1 MNYLKKQ
8 LTITGILIITMIF
21 LTFTFGVSASAQT
34 NLEVFRAELS
44 VPFDKTEGK
53 LLAVGES
60 LVFIDDDKPEFS
72 FAIEKDNIA
81 DLQNDDEVL
90 TVQTKRAVKDRS
102 GERMRFVFRLK
113 DGKANDLVSQIKANF
128 PKQSTPNTVETPK
141 TTTISSM
148 IYEVEHKHR
157 FYGSCT
163 GRLIFGDDRISF
175 ESTDD
180 RDHSR
185 QWLFTD
191 IKKLKRNSPYKLDIK
206 PLSGDSY
213 TLEIL
218 GQGIDITDFKM
229 LEDKLAAAK
238 VSR

>member
-102 GERMRFVFRLK
+102 GGNWGRNGQTYGWGEDNKNAAGASALRRNEV
-113 DGKANDLVSQIKANF
+113 
-128 PKQSTPNTVETPK
+128 TEET
-141 TTTISSM
+141 
-148 IYEVEHKHR
+148 
-157 FYGSCT
+157 
-163 GRLIFGDDRISF
+163 
-175 ESTDD
+175 
-180 RDHSR
+180 
-185 QWLFTD
+185 
-191 IKKLKRNSPYKLDIK
+191 
-206 PLSGDSY
+206 
-213 TLEIL
+213 
-218 GQGIDITDFKM
+218 
-229 LEDKLAAAK
+229 
-238 VSR
+238 